1 MQVQCKPTRG
11 RVVWHDRQ
19 KIQVNL
25 GSSHGVKVG
34 DTLKVVHPSNYVDAQ
49 GHFRQRWQVSRF
61 TVTVEQVQPD
71 SAVASLDNTDVLT
84 NVQINDWVIPAVSKN
99 TSSR

>member
-1 MQVQCKPTRG
+1 MQVQCKP
-11 RVVWHDRQ
+11 RVVELFGMTGKDP
-19 KIQVNL
+19 VSL

-71 SAVASLDNTDVLT
+71 SAVASLTI
-84 NVQINDWVIPAVSKN
+84 QMY
-99 TSSR
+99 